1 MKTYKF
7 EAVYNVTVEVEVE
20 AENPEEAYD
29 EAMER
34 AADLENDPN
43 EILETG
49 DFTFDGINEI

>member
-34 AADLENDPN
+34 AADLENDPT
-43 EILETG
+43 EIFEAG
-49 DFTFDGINEI
+49 EVSFEGINEL